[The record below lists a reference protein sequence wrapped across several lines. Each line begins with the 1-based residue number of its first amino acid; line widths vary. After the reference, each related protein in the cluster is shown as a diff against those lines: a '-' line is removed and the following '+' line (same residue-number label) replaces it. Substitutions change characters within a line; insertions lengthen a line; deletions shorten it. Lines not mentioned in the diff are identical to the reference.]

1 MTRPSLPINKS
12 TGQPITNSANPIAA
26 VNEIDAANPVDV
38 EMPPPRGGYRQ
49 LWTIGWPVAISTSTV
64 TLLTLVNLFWIG
76 HLGTAALAAV
86 SVCGNILFIVFGLA
100 NIVHAGALAIVS
112 RRVGA
117 ARLTDAYAATLHAVA
132 LGALIGVIVAAVGY
146 ATAPGVVGFF
156 GVGAEVERIAVSYLR
171 IMYIG
176 QIPLFISV
184 ALSACYQAAGKTRLP
199 MLTNV
204 AVVVANGIADPFFI
218 FAPGQVT
225 VAGMP
230 LGWLGW
236 GVDGAAIA
244 AALASAGGALL
255 LLGVSIALRAPFA
268 PPAETPTRFE
278 LGQVWHMLR
287 IGTPASIT
295 MIARPLST
303 FLLLKVVAT
312 FGTTAIAAFGIAIR
326 TLGVNWIPY
335 SGIHVAVSALVGQS
349 LGARRIHEA
358 ERVVHRGVAVTA
370 VFGALFCILYY
381 LWARD
386 IMLAFDSDPAVVT
399 AGASFLKLIALSF
412 LFSGPMFPLASAMNG
427 AGDTKPP
434 MIVAFLANWAVK
446 LPLAYA
452 LAVRLG
458 MGVDGVW
465 QAMFVSIAFE
475 AVALFAWYRRGTWK
489 RRAV

>member
-1 MTRPSLPINKS
+1 
-12 TGQPITNSANPIAA
+12 
-26 VNEIDAANPVDV
+26 
-38 EMPPPRGGYRQ
+38 
-49 LWTIGWPVAISTSTV
+49 VAISTSTV

-86 SVCGNILFIVFGLA
+86 SVCGNILFIVFGLS

-117 ARLTDAYAATLHAVA
+117 ARLSEAYAATLHGVA
-132 LGALIGVIVAAVGY
+132 LGTALGLIVAVVGY
-146 ATAPGVVGFF
+146 ATAPAVVGFF
-156 GVGAEVERIAVSYLR
+156 GVGVEVEAIAVSYLR

-176 QIPLFISV
+176 QVPLFISV
-184 ALSACYQAAGKTRLP
+184 ALAACYQAAGKTRLP

-204 AVVVANGIADPFFI
+204 VVVVANGIADPFFI
-218 FAPGQVT
+218 FAPGQVAL
-225 VAGMP
+225 AGVP

-244 AALASAGGALL
+244 AALASAGGTLL
-255 LLGVSIALRAPFA
+255 LLGISIALRAPFS
-268 PPAETPTRFE
+268 PPAGKATRLE
-278 LGQVWHMLR
+278 LDQFWQMLR

-295 MIARPLST
+295 MVARPLST
-303 FLLLKVVAT
+303 FLLLKVVAS

-335 SGIHVAVSALVGQS
+335 SGVHVAVSALVGQS
-349 LGARRIHEA
+349 LGARRVDEA
-358 ERVVHRGVAVTA
+358 ERVVHRGVAVTGVLGV
-370 VFGALFCILYY
+370 VFCVLYY
-381 LWARD
+381 LWARE
-386 IMLAFDSDPAVVT
+386 IMLAFDRDPAVVA

-446 LPLAYA
+446 LPLAYV
-452 LAVRLG
+452 LAVPFGL
-458 MGVDGVW
+458 GVDGVW

-475 AVALFAWYRRGTWK
+475 AVALYAWYRRGTWK
-489 RRAV
+489 HRAV